1 MGYRILVRG
10 NVYNGERRILG
21 EVDTWIKLDFTV
33 RFNQPGTWQLLVKS
47 GTYQEGLLTQGRGIV
62 IYQDGVTEPVF
73 SGQIDAFERY
83 WTTDQ
88 HTATGSVFV
97 GGKCDNQFPYG
108 YLAFPGIT
116 GAGTDRMTVLPVDKQ
131 YTGKDTRAAGGPI
144 GQALWVEADLAF
156 GARAL
161 SDRKIGGL
169 AVGPNV
175 PIGDPF
181 SDSLRFDN
189 LGEKFEEWLK
199 DKRMG
204 YRFLWSYDS
213 KKIELSIYECKDR
226 SGEVRFSPDLGNLR
240 QYEWQLKAPDVT
252 RAIVACQGEG
262 SERYLFQK
270 IDTDGEQQWGV
281 KRETFVDRR
290 DIPLKTGK
298 DGKPELV
305 TKADSSSGFEDIGL
319 NPDGN
324 EWTADLTAKRAAMT
338 AADKAVEAAE
348 KAVTEAK
355 TDAEKKAAEAQLAQ
369 AKTKQAQATTELKA
383 AIVAAK
389 PTVIEHYVKAV
400 EEAAA
405 NALKEGEKSGHFQIY
420 PIDTEQTKFGR
431 DYFVG
436 DIVTVAV
443 DGEEYQDIVKE
454 VNISVEDGGRVTDV
468 TPKIGDQGTGSPLNL
483 YKTVWEMKAKLRKLE
498 SRM

>member
-1 MGYRILVRG
+1 MGYRVLVRG

-21 EVDTWIKLDFTV
+21 EIDTWIKLDFTV

-62 IYQDGVTEPVF
+62 IYQDGVTDPVF

-108 YLAFPGIT
+108 YLAFPAIT
-116 GAGTDRMTVLPVDKQ
+116 GAGTDQMAVLPVDKQ
-131 YTGKDTRAAGGPI
+131 YTGKDTRAAGGPL

-169 AVGPNV
+169 NVGPNV
-175 PIGDPF
+175 PIGDTF

-213 KKIELSIYECKDR
+213 KQIELSIYECKDR

-240 QYEWQLKAPDVT
+240 QYEWQLKAPSVT

-262 SERYLFQK
+262 AERYLFQK
-270 IDTDGEQQWGV
+270 IDTDGEKQWGV
-281 KRETFVDRR
+281 KRESFVDRR

-305 TKADSSSGFEDIGL
+305 TKIVKDETGKDVEDLGL
-319 NPDGN
+319 GPDGK
-324 EWTADLTAKRAAMT
+324 EWPGAT
-338 AADKAVEAAE
+338 AAER
-348 KAVTEAK
+348 
-355 TDAEKKAAEAQLAQ
+355 KAA
-369 AKTKQAQATTELKA
+369 ATA
-383 AIVAAK
+383 
-389 PTVIEHYVKAV
+389 HYVKAV

-443 DGEEYQDIVKE
+443 DGEEYKDIVKE